1 MFFRKKRHIKDLSD
15 DELVQEYKE
24 TGQADYVGELFE
36 RYTHMVFLVCMKY
49 LKNPVESEDMS
60 MVIFE
65 KLMKDLPKYEVR
77 NFKYWLH
84 TVSKNQCLVFLD
96 KQKRKRHK
104 EDDYQEMQQ
113 GIVENGQDFDLI
125 NEKEL
130 QLNNLEEAIT
140 MLNEGQQQCIKLFY
154 LEKKS
159 YVEVAEL
166 TGYDLK
172 KVKSYI
178 QNGKRNLKKH
188 LENMA
193 SSSQ

>member
-1 MFFRKKRHIKDLSD
+1 MFFRKKKHIKALTD
-15 DELVQEYKE
+15 DELVQGYKDSGGAE
-24 TGQADYVGELFE
+24 YVGELFE
-36 RYTHMVFLVCMKY
+36 RYTHMVYLVCMKY
-49 LKNPVESEDMS
+49 LKDPMEAEDMS

-84 TVSKNQCLVFLD
+84 TVSKNQWLVFLD

-104 EDDYQEMQQ
+104 EDNYQDMQQ
-113 GIVENGQDFDLI
+113 GIVENGVEFDLI
-125 NEKEL
+125 DEKEI
-130 QLNNLEEAIT
+130 QLTNLEAAIT
-140 MLNEGQQQCIKLFY
+140 MLNEGQQECIKLFY
-154 LEKKS
+154 LQKKS
-159 YVEVAEL
+159 YVEVAEM

-193 SSSQ
+193 SSS

>member
-1 MFFRKKRHIKDLSD
+1 MFFRKKKHIKALTD
-15 DELVQEYKE
+15 DELVQGYKDSGAAE
-24 TGQADYVGELFE
+24 YVGELFE
-36 RYTHMVFLVCMKY
+36 RYTHMVYLVCMKY
-49 LKNPVESEDMS
+49 LKDPMEAEDMS

-104 EDDYQEMQQ
+104 EDNYQDMQQ
-113 GIVENGQDFDLI
+113 GIVENGVEFDLI
-125 NEKEL
+125 DEKEI
-130 QLNNLEEAIT
+130 QLTNLEEAIT
-140 MLNEGQQQCIKLFY
+140 MLNEGQQECIKLFY
-154 LEKKS
+154 LQKKS
-159 YVEVAEL
+159 YVEVAEM

-193 SSSQ
+193 SSS

>member
-1 MFFRKKRHIKDLSD
+1 MFFRKKKHIKALSD
-15 DELVQEYKE
+15 DELVQGYKDSGGAE
-24 TGQADYVGELFE
+24 YVGELFE
-36 RYTHMVFLVCMKY
+36 RYTHMVYLVCMKY
-49 LKNPVESEDMS
+49 LKDPMEAEDMS

-104 EDDYQEMQQ
+104 EDNFQDMQQ
-113 GIVENGQDFDLI
+113 GIVENGVEFDLI
-125 NEKEL
+125 DEKEI
-130 QLNNLEEAIT
+130 QLTNLEEAIT
-140 MLNEGQQQCIKLFY
+140 MLNEGQQECIKLFY
-154 LEKKS
+154 LQKKS
-159 YVEVAEL
+159 YVEVAEM

-193 SSSQ
+193 SSS

>member
-1 MFFRKKRHIKDLSD
+1 MFFRKKKHIKALSD
-15 DELVQEYKE
+15 DELVQGYKDSGGAE
-24 TGQADYVGELFE
+24 YVGELFE
-36 RYTHMVFLVCMKY
+36 RYTHMVYLVCMKY
-49 LKNPVESEDMS
+49 LKDPMEAEDMS

-104 EDDYQEMQQ
+104 EDNYQDMQQ
-113 GIVENGQDFDLI
+113 GIVENGVEFDLI
-125 NEKEL
+125 DEKEI
-130 QLNNLEEAIT
+130 QLTNLEEAIT
-140 MLNEGQQQCIKLFY
+140 MLNEGQQECIKLFY
-154 LEKKS
+154 LQKKS
-159 YVEVAEL
+159 YVEVAEM

-188 LENMA
+188 LENLT
-193 SSSQ
+193 SSS

>member
-1 MFFRKKRHIKDLSD
+1 MFFRKKRHIKEFSD
-15 DELVQEYKE
+15 DELVQAYKKSGE
-24 TGQADYVGELFE
+24 ADYVGELFE
-36 RYTHMVFLVCMKY
+36 RYTHMVYLVCMKY
-49 LKNPVESEDMS
+49 LKNSVDSEDMS

-104 EDDYQEMQQ
+104 EDNYQEMQQ
-113 GIVENGQDFDLI
+113 ALVENEVGFDHI
-125 NEKEL
+125 DEKEL
-130 QLNNLEEAIT
+130 QLTNLEEAIT
-140 MLNEGQQQCIKLFY
+140 LLNEAQQTCIKLFY

-159 YVEVAEL
+159 YVEVAEQ
-166 TGYDLK
+166 TGYELK

-188 LENMA
+188 LENIG
-193 SSSQ
+193 SSSS

>member
-1 MFFRKKRHIKDLSD
+1 MFFRKKKHIKALTD
-15 DELVQEYKE
+15 DELVQGYKDSGE
-24 TGQADYVGELFE
+24 AEYVGELFE
-36 RYTHMVFLVCMKY
+36 RYTHMVYLVCMKY
-49 LKNPVESEDMS
+49 LKDPMEAEDMS

-104 EDDYQEMQQ
+104 EDNYQDMQQ
-113 GIVENGQDFDLI
+113 GIVENGVEFDLI
-125 NEKEL
+125 DEKEI
-130 QLNNLEEAIT
+130 QLTNLEEAIT
-140 MLNEGQQQCIKLFY
+140 MLNEGQQECIKLFY
-154 LEKKS
+154 LQKKS
-159 YVEVAEL
+159 YVEVAEM

-193 SSSQ
+193 SSS

>member
-1 MFFRKKRHIKDLSD
+1 MFFRKKKHIKALTD
-15 DELVQEYKE
+15 DELVQGYKDSGGAE
-24 TGQADYVGELFE
+24 YVGELFE
-36 RYTHMVFLVCMKY
+36 RYTHMVYLVCMKY
-49 LKNPVESEDMS
+49 LKDPMEAEDMS

-104 EDDYQEMQQ
+104 EDNYQDMQQ
-113 GIVENGQDFDLI
+113 GIVENGVEFDLI
-125 NEKEL
+125 DEKEI
-130 QLNNLEEAIT
+130 QLTNLEEAIT
-140 MLNEGQQQCIKLFY
+140 MLNEGQQECIKLFY
-154 LEKKS
+154 LQKKS
-159 YVEVAEL
+159 YVEVAEM

-188 LENMA
+188 LENMT
-193 SSSQ
+193 SSS

>member
-1 MFFRKKRHIKDLSD
+1 MFFRKKKHIKALTD
-15 DELVQEYKE
+15 DELVQGYKDSGE
-24 TGQADYVGELFE
+24 AEYVGELFE
-36 RYTHMVFLVCMKY
+36 RYTHMVYLVCMKY
-49 LKNPVESEDMS
+49 LKDPMEAEDMS

-104 EDDYQEMQQ
+104 EDNYQDMQQ
-113 GIVENGQDFDLI
+113 GIVENGVEFDLI
-125 NEKEL
+125 DEKEI
-130 QLNNLEEAIT
+130 QLTNLEEAIT
-140 MLNEGQQQCIKLFY
+140 MLNEGQQECIKLFY
-154 LEKKS
+154 LQKKS
-159 YVEVAEL
+159 YVEVAEM

-188 LENMA
+188 LENMT
-193 SSSQ
+193 SSS

>member
-1 MFFRKKRHIKDLSD
+1 MFFRKKKHIKALSD
-15 DELVQEYKE
+15 DELVQGYKDSGGAE
-24 TGQADYVGELFE
+24 YVGELFE
-36 RYTHMVFLVCMKY
+36 RYTHMVYLVCMKY
-49 LKNPVESEDMS
+49 LKDPMEAEDMS

-104 EDDYQEMQQ
+104 EDNYQDMQQ
-113 GIVENGQDFDLI
+113 GIVENGVEFDLI
-125 NEKEL
+125 DEKEI
-130 QLNNLEEAIT
+130 QLTNLEEAIT
-140 MLNEGQQQCIKLFY
+140 MLNEGQQECIKLFY
-154 LEKKS
+154 LQKKS
-159 YVEVAEL
+159 YVEVAEM

-188 LENMA
+188 LENMT
-193 SSSQ
+193 SSS

>member
-1 MFFRKKRHIKDLSD
+1 MFFRRKRHIRELSD
-15 DELVQEYKE
+15 DELVQEYKK

-49 LKNPVESEDMS
+49 LKSPVESEDMS
-60 MVIFE
+60 MIIFE

-104 EDDYQEMQQ
+104 EGDYQEMQQ

-125 NEKEL
+125 DEKEL

>member
-1 MFFRKKRHIKDLSD
+1 MFFRKKKHIKARSD
-15 DELVQEYKE
+15 DELVQGYKDSGE
-24 TGQADYVGELFE
+24 AEYVGELFE
-36 RYTHMVFLVCMKY
+36 RYTHMVYLVCMKY
-49 LKNPVESEDMS
+49 LKDPMEAEDMS

-104 EDDYQEMQQ
+104 EDNYQDMQQ
-113 GIVENGQDFDLI
+113 GIVENGVEFDLI
-125 NEKEL
+125 DEKEI
-130 QLNNLEEAIT
+130 QLTNLEEAIT
-140 MLNEGQQQCIKLFY
+140 MLNEGQQECIKLFY
-154 LEKKS
+154 LQKKS
-159 YVEVAEL
+159 YVEVAEM

-193 SSSQ
+193 SSS

>member
-1 MFFRKKRHIKDLSD
+1 MFFRKKKHIKERSD
-15 DELVQEYKE
+15 DELVQGYKDSGE
-24 TGQADYVGELFE
+24 AEYVGELFE
-36 RYTHMVFLVCMKY
+36 RYTHMVYLVCMKY
-49 LKNPVESEDMS
+49 LKDPMEAEDMS

-104 EDDYQEMQQ
+104 EDNYQDMQQ
-113 GIVENGQDFDLI
+113 GIVENGVEFDLI
-125 NEKEL
+125 DEKEI
-130 QLNNLEEAIT
+130 QLSNLEEAIT
-140 MLNEGQQQCIKLFY
+140 MLNEGQQECIKLFY
-154 LEKKS
+154 LQKKS
-159 YVEVAEL
+159 YVEVAEM

-193 SSSQ
+193 SSS

>member
-1 MFFRKKRHIKDLSD
+1 MFFRKKRHINELSD
-15 DELVQEYKE
+15 DELVQKYKKSGE
-24 TGQADYVGELFE
+24 ADYVGELFE
-36 RYTHMVFLVCMKY
+36 RYTHMVYLVCMKY
-49 LKNPVESEDMS
+49 LKNPMDSEDMS

-96 KQKRKRHK
+96 KQKRIRHK
-104 EDDYQEMQQ
+104 EDNYQGMQQ
-113 GIVENGQDFDLI
+113 ALMENDHGFDHI
-125 NEKEL
+125 DEKEL
-130 QLNNLEEAIT
+130 QLTNLEEAIT
-140 MLNEGQQQCIKLFY
+140 LLNQEQKECIELFY
-154 LEKKS
+154 LKKKS

-166 TGYDLK
+166 TGYELK

-188 LENMA
+188 LENMT
-193 SSSQ
+193 SSS